1 MDGAARKGGGI
12 FSTKGIALLLV
23 RRELSDGSWGKK
35 GELCLNSLFG
45 NDILKQLSRTHFLFF
60 VRNCE
65 YCDNCAENRRKDF
78 IFAAAIFKE
87 DK

>member
-1 MDGAARKGGGI
+1 MGLVIRSKEWVARKGGGTL
-12 FSTKGIALLLV
+12 STKGIALLLV

-35 GELCLNSLFG
+35 GRLCLNCD
-45 NDILKQLSRTHFLFF
+45 N
-60 VRNCE
+60 
-65 YCDNCAENRRKDF
+65 CDNCAENRRKDF